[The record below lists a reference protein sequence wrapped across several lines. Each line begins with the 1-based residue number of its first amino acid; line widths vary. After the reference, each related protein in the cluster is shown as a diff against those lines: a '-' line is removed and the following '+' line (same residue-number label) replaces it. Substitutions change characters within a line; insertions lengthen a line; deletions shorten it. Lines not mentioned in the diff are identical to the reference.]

1 MAQLGRNEH
10 CHCGSGKK
18 YKKCCLAKDEA
29 AAPPPAAAAHDARSA
44 ALARLAHIADH
55 INAGDELDRLSN
67 SVLDLIDDRRF
78 DEAEAV
84 CRKLKEEYP
93 DQIDWLERGA
103 LVAEARGDNKAAA
116 DLYRR
121 CIAFAR
127 EHEGFDEEMS
137 EWMVEE
143 INRLDPGASTTA

>member
-29 AAPPPAAAAHDARSA
+29 AASLRSAAVAHDARSTA
-44 ALARLAHIADH
+44 T
-55 INAGDELDRLSN
+55 DELDELSN
-67 SVLDLIDDRRF
+67 SVPALVRAARL

-84 CRKLKEEYP
+84 CRTLKEKYP

-103 LVAEARGDNKAAA
+103 MVAEARGDNKTAA
-116 DLYRR
+116 DLYRQ
-121 CIAFAR
+121 CVAFTR
-127 EHEGFDEEMS
+127 EHDGFDEELRASMI
-137 EWMVEE
+137 ED
-143 INRLDPGASTTA
+143 IARLDPDGPIPT